1 MDSDSYG
8 ANTKYMEKMAFKI
21 AMVLLIAG
29 GLNWMVFGILG
40 KDLVSMIFGKGL
52 ISKIIFIVV
61 GIAAIS
67 IMFSRDTYLPFLGET
82 VFPCSVLRDFS
93 PDGATVSQN
102 IQVAP
107 HAKVLYWASEP
118 DNDGIENLKTY
129 DQAYLQYKNAGVTT
143 ANGDGVAL
151 LKVRQ
156 PQAYKVPIRGR
167 LEPHIHFRTCGP
179 SGFLGSIQT
188 IFLHDG
194 HIENF
199 NDYTINNANKK

>member
-1 MDSDSYG
+1 MDGDSYG
-8 ANTKYMEKMAFKI
+8 AHVKYMEKLVFKL
-21 AMVLLIAG
+21 AMVLLIVG
-29 GLNWMVFGILG
+29 GLNWLLVGLFQ
-40 KDLVSMIFGKGL
+40 KDLVTLVFGKGL
-52 ISKIIFIVV
+52 ISRFIFVLV

-102 IQVAP
+102 VQVSP

-118 DNDGIENLKTY
+118 ENDGIENLKTY

-156 PQAYKVPIRGR
+156 PQAYKVPMRGR
-167 LEPHIHFRTCGP
+167 LEPHIHFRVCGP
-179 SGFLGSIQT
+179 RGFLGAIQT

-194 HIENF
+194 HIETF
-199 NDYTINNANKK
+199 NDYAMKVQ

>member
-1 MDSDSYG
+1 MV
-8 ANTKYMEKMAFKI
+8 FKI
-21 AMVLLIAG
+21 AIVLLIVG
-29 GLNWMVFGILG
+29 GLNWMVFGFLG

-52 ISKIIFIVV
+52 VSKFIFLLV
-61 GIAAIS
+61 GIAAIR

-93 PDGATVSQN
+93 PEGSTLSQN
-102 IQVAP
+102 VQVEP

-118 DNDGIENLKTY
+118 ENDGIKTLQSY

-143 ANGDGVAL
+143 ANGDGIAL

-156 PQAYKVPIRGR
+156 PQPYKVPFRGR

-179 SGFLGSIQT
+179 TGFLGSIQT
-188 IFLHDG
+188 VFLHDG
-194 HIENF
+194 HIESF
-199 NDYTINNANKK
+199 QDYVKRV